1 LTAFGYIPDFKN
13 SNPLLDKLLKVF
25 GLPILPRRIQ
35 ARSVLKILAHN
46 SNANLLDAGCGDGI
60 FSIEL
65 ARRGYGVVVGMD
77 VDRGKIALANRR
89 VRSMNLNDKVELL
102 VGDVQHAPFTA
113 DSFDRVLCNC
123 VLEHVPDDSKA
134 LAELVRVLRTGG
146 ILVVTAPSETP
157 RIVIPIGKLWIKSP
171 RSIRKAL
178 APPFLSQPRDP
189 KSFEEEFWKFKQ
201 RTFREIRNYSL
212 DDLSEKLQAIGLQLL
227 RSEYN
232 LKLFGAAMW
241 NLIIGLRPIHL
252 NRGMALAFPFMYAF
266 SLMDEFFPSNMKG
279 EEFAASFRKL

>member
-1 LTAFGYIPDFKN
+1 MTAFGYLPDFKD

-35 ARSVLKILAHN
+35 ARSVLKMLTPN

-65 ARRGYGVVVGMD
+65 ARRGYGLVIGMD
-77 VDRGKIALANRR
+77 VDSKKIALANRR
-89 VRSMNLNDKVELL
+89 VRSMNLNDRVELL
-102 VGDVQHAPFTA
+102 VGDVQHPPFTA
-113 DSFDRVLCNC
+113 DSFNRVLCNC

-134 LAELVRVLRTGG
+134 LVELVRVLRTGG
-146 ILVVTAPSETP
+146 ILVVTVPSERP

-171 RSIRKAL
+171 RAIRKAL
-178 APPFLSQPRDP
+178 APPFLSQPRDL
-189 KSFEEEFWKFKQ
+189 KSFEEEYWKFKQ

-212 DDLSEKLQAIGLQLL
+212 DDLSKKLQAIGLQLL
-227 RSEYN
+227 HSEYN

-252 NRGMALAFPFMYAF
+252 NRGMALAFPFMYAL
-266 SLMDEFFPSNMKG
+266 SLIDEFFPSNMKG
-279 EEFAASFRKL
+279 EEFAAAFRKL